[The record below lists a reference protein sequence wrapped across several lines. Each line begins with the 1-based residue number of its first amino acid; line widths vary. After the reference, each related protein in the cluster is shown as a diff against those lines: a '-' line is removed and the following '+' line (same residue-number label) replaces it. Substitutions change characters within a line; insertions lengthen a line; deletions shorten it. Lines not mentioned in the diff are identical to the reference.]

1 MIEAIILCL
10 AVVLTLV
17 VLFLAK
23 RHGVVM
29 RPDAGGLEALPKAL
43 HEAEMKKER

>member
-1 MIEAIILCL
+1 MMEAIIIGLV
-10 AVVLTLV
+10 VVLTIV
-17 VLFLAK
+17 VLCVAK

-43 HEAEMKKER
+43 HDAEMKKER